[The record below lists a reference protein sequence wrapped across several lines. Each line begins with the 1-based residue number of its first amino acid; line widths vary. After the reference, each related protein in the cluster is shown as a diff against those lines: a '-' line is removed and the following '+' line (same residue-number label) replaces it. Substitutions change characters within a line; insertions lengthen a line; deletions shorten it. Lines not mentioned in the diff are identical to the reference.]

1 MTTILTKLSTNTK
14 NTNCDFHRYCWIFL
28 IRFTCQLSPSP
39 RCPLPSPGQP
49 CLLPGQPWH
58 GIFNVCTT
66 ISVHLKILIIHIY
79 FPLPGQL
86 WHWSLNLRCFCNL
99 WHLSTCPASILVS
112 NCEAEQAMILLCD
125 GSFVMM
131 AVILCDTIILLW
143 WQLSLSNSCFSGVDK
158 ASKEGVHSS
167 NFNLSSL

>member
-1 MTTILTKLSTNTK
+1 MTTILTILSTNTK
-14 NTNCDFHRYCWIFL
+14 TTNCDFHRHGWIFL
-28 IRFTCQLSPSP
+28 VGFTCQLSPSP
-39 RCPLPSPGQP
+39 HCPLPSPGQP

-112 NCEAEQAMILLCD
+112 NCEAEQAVILLCD
-125 GSFVMM
+125 NGS
-131 AVILCDTIILLW
+131 DTVWYNVILLW